1 MGRIRSGMV
10 ALAILALAVLAP
22 SQGHAALFKFSDAAA
37 APGDIFFQSVVG
49 EIDMTVFPFLY
60 DNEDR
65 PADPVSIGTFS
76 KPGLTKLVF
85 TVNGR
90 PVDTM
95 SFIEPDELVLDLDL
109 DPTGKLLLGSIFI
122 NEIDITI
129 TMSSD
134 ASGLWAVQ
142 VSSDD
147 PGMCGTQ
154 SEPGCQFTGFWRL
167 DETHDVNVV
176 AEPEAMLGMMMLG
189 LGACIGLRR
198 RRRV

>member
-1 MGRIRSGMV
+1 MARFWSGLVGAMALGWA
-10 ALAILALAVLAP
+10 ALAAGPA
-22 SQGHAALFKFSDAAA
+22 QAALFKFSDAAA
-37 APGDIFFQSVVG
+37 APDDVFFQSVLG
-49 EIDMTVFPFLY
+49 EIDMSVFPFLY

-95 SFIEPDELVLDLDL
+95 SFIEPDELVLDLEL

-129 TMSSD
+129 TMASD
-134 ASGLWAVQ
+134 AIGLWSVM

-147 PGMCGTQ
+147 PAMCGSQT
-154 SEPGCQFTGFWRL
+154 EPGCRFTGFWRL
-167 DETHDVNVV
+167 DETPVVV
-176 AEPEAMLGMMMLG
+176 AEPATSLGLLALG
-189 LGACIGLRR
+189 LGACLGLAR
-198 RRRV
+198 RRRVA